1 MGSQEKYLRLVIR
14 QNDNNNPKFQDWH
27 ILNYHGLKKTFAI
40 MSTQVTYEINHISLL
55 QNSTISNALNFCF
68 LCILLLI

>member
-40 MSTQVTYEINHISLL
+40 MSTQVT
-55 QNSTISNALNFCF
+55 
-68 LCILLLI
+68 